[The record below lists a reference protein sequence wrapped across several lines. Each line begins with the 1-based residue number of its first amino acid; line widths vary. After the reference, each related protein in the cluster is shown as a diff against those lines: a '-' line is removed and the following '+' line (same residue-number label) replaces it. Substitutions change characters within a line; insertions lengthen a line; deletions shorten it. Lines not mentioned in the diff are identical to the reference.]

1 MICFHAYYLDMQ
13 VGICRGTPTGTRGL
27 TQTHTRGRPVPKH
40 IGTYPHEG
48 YQGYVPTTGIPMGT
62 CILVAHRY
70 LTTKAR
76 PPHRCLVPL
85 IVAIVST
92 QGRVVVGLL
101 RHRLVVPVL
110 LLV

>member
-1 MICFHAYYLDMQ
+1 MICFHANYLDMQ
-13 VGICRGTPTGTRGL
+13 VGICRGTPAGTRGL
-27 TQTHTRGRPVPKH
+27 THTHTHGRPIPKH
-40 IGTYPHEG
+40 IGTYPREG
-48 YQGYVPTTGIPMGT
+48 YQGYVPTMGIPMGT

-76 PPHRCLVPL
+76 PPHCRLVPL
-85 IVAIVST
+85 IVAVVST

-101 RHRLVVPVL
+101 HRHLVVPVL